1 MSTRWCRSGD
11 GLRVYNRAMEV
22 LSQFWSPLC
31 AVGSHGP
38 HGPNAQIC
46 LSVFGASIVPE
57 KPRLIVN
64 LSKTNY
70 TRELVAKSGQLAIT
84 VLAGGQEDLLE
95 RLGLA
100 SGRQGF
106 KLEGLT
112 FEVRPNGCP
121 VFPGGR
127 GYVDGEVI
135 DSHDLGDSTA
145 FLVAITGRETW
156 DGSEG
161 LRWHDV
167 RERIGEDFMRRW
179 LEKSE
184 REQAAARAVMRW
196 R

>member
-1 MSTRWCRSGD
+1 
-11 GLRVYNRAMEV
+11 MEV

-31 AVGSHGP
+31 AVGCAGP

-70 TRELVAKSGQLAIT
+70 THELVAKSGQLAIT
-84 VLAGGQEDLLE
+84 VLASGQEHLLE
-95 RLGLA
+95 RLGLV
-100 SGRQGF
+100 SGRDGF
-106 KLEGLT
+106 KLDGLT
-112 FEVRPNGCP
+112 YDVRPNGCP

-127 GYVDGEVI
+127 GYVDGVVV
-135 DSHDLGDSTA
+135 DMQDLGDSTA
-145 FLVAITGRETW
+145 FLVAVTGRETW
-156 DGSEG
+156 GGGAG

-179 LEKSE
+179 LAKSE
-184 REQAAARAVMRW
+184 REQATAREVMRW

>member
-1 MSTRWCRSGD
+1 
-11 GLRVYNRAMEV
+11 MEV
-22 LSQFWSPLC
+22 LSQFWAPLC

-46 LSVFGASIVPE
+46 LSVLGASIVPE

-70 TRELVAKSGQLAIT
+70 THDLVAETGQVSVT
-84 VLAGGQEDLLE
+84 VLAVGQEQLLE

-100 SGRQGF
+100 SGREAF
-106 KLEGLT
+106 KLDGLT
-112 FEVRPNGCP
+112 YEVRPNECP

-127 GYVDGEVI
+127 GYVEGDVI
-135 DSHDLGDSTA
+135 DSHDFGDSTA
-145 FLVAITGRETW
+145 FLVAVTGRETW
-156 DGSEG
+156 DGAEG
-161 LRWHDV
+161 LRWHDA

>member
-1 MSTRWCRSGD
+1 
-11 GLRVYNRAMEV
+11 MEV
-22 LSQFWSPLC
+22 LSQFWAPLC
-31 AVGSHGP
+31 AVGSRGP

-70 TRELVAKSGQLAIT
+70 THDLLAESRQVSIT
-84 VLAGGQEDLLE
+84 VLAAGQESLLE
-95 RLGLA
+95 PLGLA
-100 SGRQGF
+100 SGREGF
-106 KLEGLT
+106 KLDGLT
-112 FEVRPNGCP
+112 YEVLANGCP
-121 VFPGGR
+121 VFPGGC

-145 FLVAITGRETW
+145 FHVAVTGRETW
-156 DGSEG
+156 DGAEG
-161 LRWHDV
+161 LRWHDA
-167 RERIGEDFMRRW
+167 RERIGDDFMRRW